1 MKYPQFTIDEILS
14 VLRRRKKVFLM
25 PVILISLTC
34 ISGAFILPQKYES
47 SITILVQR
55 DAVLNPL
62 ISYTMAVSL
71 ASDNRLRDFNE
82 IIFSRPTI
90 EALIDSIGL
99 KSEYERSADK
109 NKYLEK
115 AGKDIE
121 TKLSGSDSY
130 NITCYDVKPEMAKKA
145 VTVLSELFIKKRL
158 EVDNKRNELAVDFF
172 QKKLDELKDKF
183 EQSKGS
189 LISVLKQQMNV
200 LPAGDRML
208 YSHVDEFDTR
218 IGELDDKVKTY
229 RNALNIINSIPANSD
244 YTRDLKSLYDIS
256 LLDVPYAAELQTVL
270 KKYDALSQKYTSS
283 YPEVQD
289 VESQITDL
297 LKRIKHGLETEL
309 NRKQKQSWSLE
320 QQRNS
325 TISTIRSATISE
337 NQNQDVK
344 STYDV
349 YSKLYNDMKVK
360 LEQAIT
366 TRDLGEKGAEQ
377 FVVIN
382 PPLLPT
388 SPAKPNKLLLIGG
401 GISLGLFVGFLAAGL
416 TELFDTRIRTAHDVD
431 IYEKPILAYL
441 PAPGYE
447 REN

>member
-1 MKYPQFTIDEILS
+1 MKYPQFTIDEILA
-14 VLRRRKKVFLM
+14 VLRRRKKVFLT
-25 PVILISLTC
+25 PVIFISTAC
-34 ISGAFILPQKYES
+34 ILGAFILPQKYES

-62 ISYTMAVSL
+62 ISYTMAVTT

-99 KSEYERSADK
+99 KSEYEQAADK
-109 NKYLEK
+109 NKYIEKISKNLE
-115 AGKDIE
+115 
-121 TKLSGSDSY
+121 TNLSGSDSY
-130 NITCYDVKPEMAKKA
+130 TITCFDVKPEATKKA
-145 VTVLSELFIKKRL
+145 VTVLSELFIRKRL
-158 EVDNKRNELAVDFF
+158 EVDNKRNELAVEFF
-172 QKKLDELKDKF
+172 QKKLDELKAKF
-183 EQSKGS
+183 EQSKEG
-189 LISVLKQQMNV
+189 LITVLKQQMNE

-208 YSHVDEFDTR
+208 YSHVDEFDTK
-218 IGELDDKVKTY
+218 IGELDDRVKTY
-229 RNALNIINSIPANSD
+229 RNALNIINSIPLNSD
-244 YTRDLKSLYDIS
+244 YLRVLKSLYDIS
-256 LLDVPYAAELQTVL
+256 LLDVPYAAELQTTL
-270 KKYDALSQKYTSS
+270 KSYDALSQKYTQS
-283 YPEVQD
+283 YPQVQD
-289 VESQITDL
+289 AESQITDL
-297 LKRIKHGLETEL
+297 LTRIKHSIETEL

-320 QQRNS
+320 QQRNAA
-325 TISTIRSATISE
+325 ISTIRTATISE

-388 SPAKPNKLLLIGG
+388 SPSKPNKLLLIGG
-401 GISLGLFVGFLAAGL
+401 GISLAFFLGFLAAGL
-416 TELFDTRIRTAHDVD
+416 TELFDTRIRTSRDVD

-441 PAPGYE
+441 PAPGFE
-447 REN
+447 KEN